1 MAQRMYRAQL
11 LLQPEI
17 HRRLRQIAER
27 ENRSISDVSRELL
40 EEALNRREQERSVRL
55 RSLRAAHAVAQ
66 RILQEREGRP
76 LVVDVAEV
84 LNQEREK
91 RAHELGG
98 D

>member
-1 MAQRMYRAQL
+1 MAQRVYRAQL

-17 HRRLRQIAER
+17 HRRLRQIAEQ

-55 RSLRAAHAVAQ
+55 QSLRAAHAVAQ

-76 LVVDVAEV
+76 LVVDIAEV

>member
-11 LLQPEI
+11 LLQPEV
-17 HRRLRQIAER
+17 HRRLRQIAEQ

-55 RSLRAAHAVAQ
+55 RSLMAAHAVAQ

-91 RAHELGG
+91 RVHELGG

>member
-76 LVVDVAEV
+76 LGVDVAEV

-91 RAHELGG
+91 RTHELGG